1 MTLIGYLCSKFDEEQ
16 NVTENM
22 TGMKGKEPSAIGQA
36 RLSKVCSF
44 RFLKDSVFD
53 DKNSQGRE
61 RERQGN
67 I

>member
-44 RFLKDSVFD
+44 QFLK
-53 DKNSQGRE
+53 E
-61 RERQGN
+61 
-67 I
+67 